1 MVRRVSGISGMTLEI
16 AQSAS
21 KSAGKSI
28 YIYRR
33 RRAIKFQSFEDVLSW
48 LENTIKKKTKQN
60 KMVKALE
67 HL

>member
-1 MVRRVSGISGMTLEI
+1 MVRRVRRISGMTLEI

-48 LENTIKKKTKQN
+48 LENTIKNKTKQN